1 MGIVAF
7 CPSGHRIKVKDHLA
21 GKKGI
26 CPHCGTRFRIPA
38 AGAVAAAPAPDLA
51 ATGTLP
57 MGRLVSRNRDEAV
70 GLPRVLACAAA
81 AAPDAEPDVDVEAE
95 ADAGLDRLPPV
106 SLHPVLGERPDLA
119 WCLAVPGGQPSQ
131 PLSPESVQQWL
142 DSGGAT
148 GEELVWR
155 SDWTEWVPIGRVFP
169 GMIRGGG

>member
-38 AGAVAAAPAPDLA
+38 AGATAAAPTPDLA
-51 ATGTLP
+51 TSGTLP
-57 MGRLVSRNRDEAV
+57 MGRFVSRDREAAL
-70 GLPRVLACAAA
+70 GLPRVLAFAAA
-81 AAPDAEPDVDVEAE
+81 TPTDVEPDVDVESE
-95 ADAGLDRLPPV
+95 ADAGIDRLPPV
-106 SLHPVLGERPDLA
+106 TLHPVLAERPSLA

-142 DSGGAT
+142 DAGGAT
-148 GEELVWR
+148 GTELVWR
-155 SDWTEWVPIGRVFP
+155 SDWPDWVPIRRVFP
-169 GMIRGGG
+169 DMIRGGG